1 MDGRQRPAEPDPHN
15 GPAAPDERAS
25 QADERASQADE
36 HASQAG
42 VERLFS
48 PQSVAVVG
56 ASEASLGSYVFQNLH
71 RDFPGRL
78 YPVNPKRA
86 EVHGVKAYPTVDDL
100 PEAVDMAVIL
110 TPAVTVPDIIEAS
123 AKRGIGGAVV
133 LAAGFAEAGEQGRE
147 AQQRMTDVARAR
159 AFPIVGPNCN
169 GFYNGQRQVA
179 ATFAIPVEMDRPKPG
194 PVAVVSQSGGFGS
207 YILLKAITAG
217 VRVSWYLSTGNESDM
232 NVSRSLRYLIEQ
244 PEVGVVLTFFEA
256 VRSPEV
262 FVEVAARAAELGK
275 PVVAV
280 KAGYTAEGSRAALS
294 HTASIAGSGEVYDAI
309 CRQYGLIQASSVEQ
323 MIDFGLALQTGR
335 TMAGRRLGVMTQSGG
350 SGALMADVAETC
362 GLTVPVLPDA
372 DREYLQSLLPS
383 FGSAANPV
391 DTTGNF
397 NMDNFDAVYGGLA
410 ASDGVDAVLPLIWYV
425 GERETEATKKVYAAT
440 DKPLVVATTLSAPD
454 ISEVGIPVYTD
465 PARAVRAIGAVA
477 AFSESMRRR
486 ERAER
491 PAPDAARIEKVRA
504 LLEREAGQPF
514 VLESVAK
521 QVLAE
526 YGIGVSREAIADSAE
541 AAAAAARE
549 LGGPVAL
556 KVLSYG
562 LPHKSDSG
570 ALRLGLHGDDAVR
583 HGYEEMLDAIRQTH
597 PDLKVEGVLVQE
609 MVPASVEISCGLQR
623 DPMFGPVVA
632 AGIGGVLIEIVGGTV
647 LLRPP
652 FSQRQAEDAVV
663 RIAGGRLRT
672 ASRGLSEAQAAK
684 IAQAM
689 TGLGA
694 LALEI
699 PELESVDINPIR
711 VDGDV
716 AKAVDALLV
725 VRG

>member
-1 MDGRQRPAEPDPHN
+1 VT
-15 GPAAPDERAS
+15 PDELS
-25 QADERASQADE
+25 
-36 HASQAG
+36 SQAG

-48 PQSVAVVG
+48 PESVAVVG
-56 ASEASLGSYVFQNLH
+56 ASEASLGAMVFQNL
-71 RDFPGRL
+71 RKDFPGRL
-78 YPVNPKRA
+78 YPVNPRRA
-86 EVHGVKAYPTVDDL
+86 EIFGERSYPTVDDL
-100 PEAVDMAVIL
+100 PEPVDMAVIL
-110 TPAVTVPDIIEAS
+110 TPAATVPGIIDA
-123 AKRGIGGAVV
+123 AAARGIGGAVV
-133 LAAGFAEAGEQGRE
+133 LAAGFAEAGQEGRE
-147 AQQRMTDVARAR
+147 AQQRMTDVARAH

-169 GFYNGQRQVA
+169 GFYNGARKTA
-179 ATFAIPVEMDRPKPG
+179 ATFAIPVDMDRPKLG

-217 VRVSWYLSTGNESDM
+217 LKVSWYLSTGNESDM
-232 NVSRSLRYLIEQ
+232 NVARSLRYLIER

-256 VRSPEV
+256 VRSAEV
-262 FVEVAARAAELGK
+262 FVGVAARAAELGK
-275 PVVAV
+275 PLLAV

-309 CRQYGLIQASSVEQ
+309 CQQYGLIQASSVEQ

-335 TMAGRRLGVMTQSGG
+335 RMSGRRLGIMTQSGG
-350 SGALMADVAETC
+350 SGALMADVAETV

-397 NMDNFDAVYGGLA
+397 NMENFDAVYGGLA

-425 GERETEATKKVYAAT
+425 GERETKATKQVWDAT

-454 ISEVGIPVYTD
+454 IGAAGIPVYTD

-486 ERAER
+486 ERVER
-491 PAPDAARIEKVRA
+491 PAPDTGRVNKVRA
-504 LLEREAGQPF
+504 LLAREAGQPF

-526 YGIGVSREAIADSAE
+526 YGIPVSREVISDSAE
-541 AAAAAARE
+541 AAVAAARS
-549 LGGPVAL
+549 LGGGPVAL

-570 ALRLGLHGDDAVR
+570 ALRLGLLGDEAVR
-583 HGYEEMLDAIRQTH
+583 DGYEEMLASIRDAN
-597 PDLKVEGVLVQE
+597 PDIKIEGVLVQE

-623 DPMFGPVVA
+623 DPVFGPMVA
-632 AGIGGVLIEIVGGTV
+632 VGIGGVLIEIVGGTV

-652 FSQRQAEDAVV
+652 FTQRMAADAVG

-672 ASRGLSEAQAAK
+672 ASRGLSGAQAEV
-684 IAQAM
+684 IAAAM

-699 PELESVDINPIR
+699 PEVESVDINPVR

-716 AKAVDALLV
+716 IKAVDALIV
-725 VRG
+725 VAATN